1 MNPLAWMNAGTS
13 AGSGSNT
20 TTASSSGTHNGGD
33 YEERNRVS
41 SYRGYLYKLRRS
53 QNLLAPQWGK
63 RWFTIEGHFLKWYR
77 TETDLCSS
85 GMVDLKYVRS
95 ILKLENSAYGNYAF
109 LVTCEERNLIL
120 RCANMN
126 DMNNWIRALHI
137 QADIAR
143 GGSGMNVVSDFN
155 QLPFQAT
162 MSSTLKNASRKN
174 GKLRASMTLQQELD
188 LNLKKL
194 DELEKEL
201 RESSITSSS
210 IKHGQRDDSNSSR
223 NRGDGSGGSDN
234 ERKQR
239 NGRRN
244 RRESTPSPKSS
255 PRRYEMAPQNSGDSN
270 VSSGGNYNN
279 NESAYSLNEE
289 AYENLPIRSPH
300 RSSGVGSASTTS
312 STAAASTSTAG
323 DRAKSGKTQQLDR
336 LESIEDIQ
344 LISPTT
350 PANRSKQAL
359 KSQRQQ
365 QQQKSMLA
373 ASSSDIESPTI
384 DQIRYRGS
392 ATPATTNTTVA
403 RLGPVNQNSVED
415 LSDEFEYDSDSREK
429 EKERERERE
438 REREKERDRE
448 REKEKERERRER
460 DRERDKERSTREKD
474 KERSSRRSSTDRDR
488 EKDREKDRE
497 SRDREKEKDKERRSS
512 RKPVEPKQ
520 NLDFEEEEV
529 VVEAVKRRKDTDVSS
544 SRDRERDRERDGH
557 REKDRERDRDRE
569 RREREREKERGEDS
583 VRSSRSSVRKSAWT
597 DN

>member
-201 RESSITSSS
+201 RESSITPSV
-210 IKHGQRDDSNSSR
+210 KHGQRDDSNSSR

-300 RSSGVGSASTTS
+300 RSSGVGSASTTTS

-438 REREKERDRE
+438 REKERDRE

-529 VVEAVKRRKDTDVSS
+529 VVEAVKRRKDTEVSS